1 MAVLSEALRDC
12 PRQPHLPP
20 GSMDESSP
28 DQTGG
33 SFSIDG
39 LREREQGLIATGGY
53 RRPTIADGH
62 DYVLPDDGVSRPIDE
77 VSGLPYCFVPVTHLP
92 RKWRNWSKPCRVAD
106 YDHQYPTVETIHGGN
121 PLLREHKVAEAMNN
135 LRLQFTT
142 RTNHETWDKSEF
154 IGPLQPATRKQLAA
168 VCVSALAN
176 YVPKGGI
183 DFVNNKPILRW
194 LSDQE
199 RRFLIVSSQVR
210 VASAVPVVRY
220 LYESALLQ
228 NRHALNDAKIDEFLF
243 TSDPERRLRCG
254 HGLMAT
260 LLERQFEPFEAQ
272 YLRLRASQE
281 ITTRDE
287 IKGKFSEAPE
297 TPGELVLVEL
307 HRAQMI
313 PYALRLFEERVMDSL
328 MPAGA
333 TA

>member
-1 MAVLSEALRDC
+1 M
-12 PRQPHLPP
+12 
-20 GSMDESSP
+20 
-28 DQTGG
+28 
-33 SFSIDG
+33 
-39 LREREQGLIATGGY
+39 
-53 RRPTIADGH
+53 
-62 DYVLPDDGVSRPIDE
+62 
-77 VSGLPYCFVPVTHLP
+77 
-92 RKWRNWSKPCRVAD
+92 
-106 YDHQYPTVETIHGGN
+106 
-121 PLLREHKVAEAMNN
+121 
-135 LRLQFTT
+135 
-142 RTNHETWDKSEF
+142 
-154 IGPLQPATRKQLAA
+154 
-168 VCVSALAN
+168 CVRLAN